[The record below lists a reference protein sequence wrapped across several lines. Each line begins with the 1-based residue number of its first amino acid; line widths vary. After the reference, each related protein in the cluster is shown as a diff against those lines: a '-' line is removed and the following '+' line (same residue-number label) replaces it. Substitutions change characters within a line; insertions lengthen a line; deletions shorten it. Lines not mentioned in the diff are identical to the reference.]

1 MMRLFRS
8 ITSAGGR
15 VWQTVRRSDFLFD
28 RYVLA
33 MIATGAIAN
42 GVAWYYFS
50 ATVAQPS
57 DAFVTLHFTVA
68 TGADLIGEASSLYD
82 GPFFVAI
89 ISLVNVAIARALYNY
104 DTLLAYVA
112 ISMLPIVNSAMLY
125 NSVLLVSV
133 NA

>member
-1 MMRLFRS
+1 MIRALRS
-8 ITSAGGR
+8 IFEIVRSIGR
-15 VWQTVRRSDFLFD
+15 TIQRSDFLFD
-28 RYVLA
+28 KYVLA
-33 MIATGAIAN
+33 MIAAGAVAN
-42 GVAWYYFS
+42 VAAWYYFGY
-50 ATVAQPS
+50 TLAQPS

-104 DTLLAYVA
+104 DTLLAYVT
-112 ISMLPIVNSAMLY
+112 ISMLSLINIAMLY

>member
-1 MMRLFRS
+1 MMRVARS
-8 ITSAGGR
+8 IYAGICGVGR
-15 VWQTVRRSDFLFD
+15 VMRRSDFLLD
-28 RYVLA
+28 KYVLA
-33 MIATGAIAN
+33 MIAAGAVAN

-50 ATVAQPS
+50 AMLTQPS

-112 ISMLPIVNSAMLY
+112 ISMLPIVNIAMLY